1 MALRINSKVEFG
13 DFQTPQYLA
22 EAICHQISRSGFSPA
37 SVVEPSCGTGAFLIA
52 AVNQFPDATHFL
64 GADRNEKYVELAKA
78 AMNHVHSTRHIQIL
92 HSDFFNTNWQDLLA
106 ALPKPILILGNPP
119 WVTNAAQGTFGGTN
133 LPQKVNSQNL
143 RGIDAL
149 TGKSNFDI
157 SEWMIRQ
164 SLDWFS
170 SSSGMLAVLCKTGVA
185 RKVLFDA
192 WSRRLPITSSE
203 IRRIDT
209 KRHFGAAVDAC
220 LLVMT
225 IQPAAYPT
233 QDGGDYESLEAP
245 APRSIFGLRDAML
258 IADIPLYEQRRNLL
272 GHGLSGWRSGIKHD
286 CSSVFELIPNG
297 VHYTNG
303 QGIDVV
309 VEETVVFPL
318 LKSSDLAKNQQPRK
332 WLLVPQNTMVESPES
347 LQHTAPKAWEYLT
360 SNSALLAKRASSIYR
375 NRPAF
380 SIFGVGAYSFSP
392 WKVGISGLYKKLDF
406 VPIPPFRD
414 RPVVLDDTCYFF
426 ACKTESECSTLHK
439 LVMSQAAQEFWSSL
453 IFWDAKRPIT
463 SQILNLLDLKALAH
477 AVGMVS
483 DVAQRLAERQVV
495 LYQQGAHQLLL
506 FREKPESY
514 PTLNK

>member
-1 MALRINSKVEFG
+1 MNHRINSKIEFG
-13 DFQTPQYLA
+13 DFQTPPHLA
-22 EAICHQISRSGFSPA
+22 EAICHLLSNRGFSPA
-37 SVVEPSCGTGAFLIA
+37 SIVEPSCGTGAFLVA
-52 AVNQFPDATHFL
+52 ALNQFADATHFL
-64 GADRNEKYVELAKA
+64 GVERNEEYVQLAKA
-78 AMNHVHSTRHIQIL
+78 AVNRVPGKNDRHVEII

-133 LPQKVNSQNL
+133 LPQKVNSQNW

-164 SLDWFS
+164 SLEWFS
-170 SSSGMLAVLCKTGVA
+170 SSSGMVAILCKTAVA

-192 WSRRLPITSSE
+192 WSRRRPIATAE
-203 IRRIDT
+203 IRRIDA
-209 KRHFGAAVDAC
+209 KRHFDAAVDAC
-220 LLVMT
+220 LLVIT
-225 IQPAAYPT
+225 IQPGTRPS
-233 QDGGDYESLEAP
+233 QDGSDYESLEA
-245 APRSIFGLRDAML
+245 AVPRRIFGLREEML
-258 IADIPLYEQRRNLL
+258 IADIPLYEQRSDLL

-297 VHYTNG
+297 AHYKNKLG
-303 QGIDVV
+303 MDVA

-332 WLLVPQNTMVESPES
+332 WLLVPQSTMAESPE
-347 LQHTAPKAWEYLT
+347 LIQHTAPQAWNYLS
-360 SNSALLAKRASSIYR
+360 SNSTLLAKRASSIYR

-406 VPIPPFRD
+406 VPISPFKG

-426 ACKTESECSTLHK
+426 ACQTERECSTLHK
-439 LVMSQAAQEFWSSL
+439 LVMSQAAQEFWASL

-463 SQILNLLDLKALAH
+463 AQILNLLDLKALAQT
-477 AVGMVS
+477 VGMAS
-483 DVAQRLAERQVV
+483 DVALRLAERQIVS
-495 LYQQGAHQLLL
+495 YQPGVHQPLLI
-506 FREKPESY
+506 
-514 PTLNK
+514 